1 MANNCPKVRIASS
14 SWNPGSWTKNGVYYS
29 TQLPIEEADALLG
42 LYDPM
47 PELLFYT
54 GPKLWFTLEPQ
65 WHSFWKRGVGKQL
78 VQKLKSDEIAYY
90 AHPDPK
96 YRIPHMTTVNNFDCV
111 RDSCIPKNAAIA
123 IVSNYGGRLYF
134 TKSFIRLRNRFILSP
149 LVELYGRSDSWKQFR
164 HFPQLYKVGKPDNYR
179 GDLPNPFQESSL
191 MFMSNYKVCVCLE
204 NSCEPYYFTE
214 KFVNAVR
221 AGCIPIY
228 HAHFTIREQFLKDA
242 LWVDPANFNFNVEDT
257 INYAL
262 KQDLAHYRQINDNWL
277 TSNNFLATT
286 TTDAFWERIT
296 TLMEEKLIA
305 TS

>member
-1 MANNCPKVRIASS
+1 MIN
-14 SWNPGSWTKNGVYYS
+14 
-29 TQLPIEEADALLG
+29 
-42 LYDPM
+42 
-47 PELLFYT
+47 
-54 GPKLWFTLEPQ
+54 
-65 WHSFWKRGVGKQL
+65 
-78 VQKLKSDEIAYY
+78 LKE
-90 AHPDPK
+90 K
-96 YRIPHMTTVNNFDCV
+96 
-111 RDSCIPKNAAIA
+111 
-123 IVSNYGGRLYF
+123 
-134 TKSFIRLRNRFILSP
+134 LRNIKFLRYLYAKLLSHGNSFKFQGNNNICDTKGAILKQCSVEINGNNNVILIEIGSSLEGVKIFMRGENLKLHIGRSVFIGI
-149 LVELYGRSDSWKQFR
+149 YGRSDSWKQFR

-179 GDLPNPFQESSL
+179 GDLPNSFQESSL